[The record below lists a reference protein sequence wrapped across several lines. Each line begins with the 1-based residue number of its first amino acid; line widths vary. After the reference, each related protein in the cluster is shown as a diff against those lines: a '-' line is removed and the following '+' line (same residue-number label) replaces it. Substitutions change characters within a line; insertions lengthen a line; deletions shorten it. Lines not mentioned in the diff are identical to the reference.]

1 MPRKPGTHCSL
12 TWEQRVGSTLEGNLP
27 QYKVGSNPC
36 NVVIANITYPGVVVS
51 DFRAYHKKCPYS
63 SQSTVHK
70 VRDEDPA
77 SPTYWTMVD
86 LVGGEVTAHDDTK
99 GVMIRRNKGFLCVD
113 DNCYYYTANSKRF
126 FYR

>member
-1 MPRKPGTHCSL
+1 MPRKPGAHCSL

-36 NVVIANITYPGVVVS
+36 NVVIANITHPGVDVS

-63 SQSTVHK
+63 SQSTSHV
-70 VRDEDPA
+70 VRDEDPN
-77 SPTYWTMVD
+77 SPTHWTMLD
-86 LVGGEVTAHDDTK
+86 LGVGEITSHNDTK
-99 GVMIRRNKGFLCVD
+99 GVMIKRDRGFLCVD
-113 DNCYYYTANSKRF
+113 DNCYYYTTNSKRF